1 MILITVNMFM
11 ASIRESSL
19 IDCDNISSL
28 LSPLAKYSWKR
39 DDILFSV
46 TKHNYAIKT
55 LPHEVV
61 VKVNVLFFLDAR
73 NSGKILKDPTSTP
86 LRWVILWLKDHRHLN
101 AVEGT

>member
-1 MILITVNMFM
+1 M

-39 DDILFSV
+39 DDILIFYV

-86 LRWVILWLKDHRHLN
+86 LRWVIFWLIDDSYLD

>member
-39 DDILFSV
+39 DDILFSMSH
-46 TKHNYAIKT
+46 HNYEIKA

-61 VKVNVLFFLDAR
+61 VEVNVLFFLDAR

-86 LRWVILWLKDHRHLN
+86 LRWVILWLKDHRHLD